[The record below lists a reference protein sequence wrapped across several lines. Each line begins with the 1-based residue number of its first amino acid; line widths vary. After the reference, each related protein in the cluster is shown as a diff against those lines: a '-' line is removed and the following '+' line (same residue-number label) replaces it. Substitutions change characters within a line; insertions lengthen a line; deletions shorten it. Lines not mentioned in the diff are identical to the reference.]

1 MLSTHQEKVRRIEI
15 YGGKRMK
22 YEVINNVN
30 YCATFDTYEEAFEF
44 VKQHENENTEF
55 DICEVDD

>member
-1 MLSTHQEKVRRIEI
+1 MQIEI

-30 YCATFDTYEEAFEF
+30 YCATFDTYEEAQEF
-44 VKQHENENTEF
+44 VQQRENENTEF
-55 DICEVDD
+55 DICEVED